1 MTTQDQPLAKTRVI
15 IADDN
20 AMMRDKV
27 VMLLEPEFEVV
38 AAVSDG
44 EALVDAVPRFDPDLG
59 VIDIS
64 MPLKSG
70 IEAARQLRDN
80 GSKMILVFLTVHEDP
95 DFARAAFDVGA
106 TGYVVKSRMVTD
118 LLSTI
123 RGALNGKSSI
133 SPSFALNDTVST
145 RKDG

>member
-1 MTTQDQPLAKTRVI
+1 MTTQDKPLAKTRVI

-64 MPLKSG
+64 MPRKSG

-123 RGALNGKSSI
+123 RGALKGKSSI

-145 RKDG
+145 RKEG

>member
-44 EALVDAVPRFDPDLG
+44 EALVAAVPRFDPDLG